1 MGRSQP
7 RASWSVLVNNKVLK
21 EVVRMKEQDKTIIGK
36 LQLFTKQQAAK
47 IKQKVVDA
55 RRKNEDI
62 KREKENGDVARW

>member
-1 MGRSQP
+1 
-7 RASWSVLVNNKVLK
+7 
-21 EVVRMKEQDKTIIGK
+21 MKEQDKTIIGK

-47 IKQKVVDA
+47 IKQRVVDA